1 MIKTTLRQYQ
11 REFINDDGTT
21 EIWTYDLDKFD
32 RGPIESTTIY
42 AKDYKSPLEII
53 KAENKNVPLTKQQ
66 WLNPANGKMV
76 GYARA
81 KSLNLI
87 K

>member
-21 EIWTYDLDKFD
+21 EIWKYDLDKFNK
-32 RGPIESTTIY
+32 GPIESTTIY
-42 AKDYKSPLEII
+42 PKSYKSPLDII
-53 KAENKNVPLTKQQ
+53 KAKNKDVPLTKQQ
-66 WLNPANGKMV
+66 WFNPANGKMV
-76 GYARA
+76 GYTRA
-81 KSLNLI
+81 KALNLI